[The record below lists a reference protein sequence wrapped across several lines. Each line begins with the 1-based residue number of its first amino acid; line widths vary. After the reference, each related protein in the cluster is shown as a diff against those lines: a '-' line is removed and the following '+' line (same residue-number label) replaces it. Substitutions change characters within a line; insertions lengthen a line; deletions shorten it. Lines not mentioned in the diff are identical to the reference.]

1 MATRTDANQGA
12 ALSATTD
19 LHSIGFLHLGR
30 PESGVRRYGQLIADE
45 ARKHPKLSVQEVEAG
60 RVDQQSGRLAEV
72 AAELSESQVVL
83 LQWNRRGWGK
93 HGRSLPRL
101 MRFRRAYRGA
111 LIVTLHD
118 VFGRRGLRQRYLQ
131 PDVWSLRWLG
141 RTADRIVVH
150 SQIEVE
156 RLRGIIPVDR
166 IRVVPHFVERRT
178 LPLGP
183 EEARAKLGLADRR
196 IVTLLG
202 FVYGRKGHR
211 YAVEAVPF
219 MPDDAVM
226 IYAGG
231 PVAGRSFVYDLTM
244 SKAEELKLGD
254 RFRITGYL
262 SDEELETWIAATNLA
277 ILPFTDLSASG
288 SMSSWIAAG
297 KPMLVSDLPGFRE
310 YARRVPGALNFF
322 GPSEPWPLGSAI
334 SSLLEGP
341 LPDPDEGVLKLGREL
356 SMEHT
361 LERYLRVAREALE
374 ERAS

>member
-1 MATRTDANQGA
+1 
-12 ALSATTD
+12 
-19 LHSIGFLHLGR
+19 
-30 PESGVRRYGQLIADE
+30 VRRYGQLIADE
-45 ARKHPKLSVQEVEAG
+45 ARSDPSLSIQEVEAG
-60 RVDQQSGRLAEV
+60 RVDQRSDQLAEV
-72 AAELSESQVVL
+72 AAGLSDSQVVI

-118 VFGRRGLRQRYLQ
+118 VFGRQGLRQRHLQ

-166 IRVVPHFVERRT
+166 IRVVPHFVERRS
-178 LPLGP
+178 LPLSP
-183 EEARAKLGLADRR
+183 EEARAKLGLSDRR
-196 IVTLLG
+196 VVTLLG

-211 YAVEAVPF
+211 YAVDAVPY
-219 MPDDAVM
+219 MPDDAVLV
-226 IYAGG
+226 YAGG
-231 PVAGRSFVYDLTM
+231 PVAGRSFVYDLAM
-244 SKAEELKLGD
+244 SKAQELELGD

-262 SDEELETWIAATNLA
+262 SDDELETWIAATNLA

-288 SMSSWIAAG
+288 SLSSWISAG
-297 KPMLVSDLPGFRE
+297 KPMLASDLPGFRE

-322 GPSEPWPLGSAI
+322 GPTEPFPLGSAI
-334 SSLLEGP
+334 SKLMAQP
-341 LPDPDEGVLKLGREL
+341 LPDPDEGVLKLGEEL
-356 SMEHT
+356 SMERT
-361 LERYLRVAREALE
+361 VERYLQVAREALAQ
-374 ERAS
+374 RSG